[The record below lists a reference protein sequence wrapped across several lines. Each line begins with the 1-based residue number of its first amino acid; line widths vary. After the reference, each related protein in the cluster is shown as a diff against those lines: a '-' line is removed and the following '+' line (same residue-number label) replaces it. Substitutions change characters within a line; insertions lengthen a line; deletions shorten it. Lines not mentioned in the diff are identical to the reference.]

1 MENLDP
7 ENLESFKIPDS
18 ILNEIYEL
26 TGESSSNR
34 GYLLACVGQDGRP
47 FIYSRSETQVIELG
61 IRKAL
66 EQYLT
71 ELEDTNSLDYFPGS
85 DQDLS

>member
-34 GYLLACVGQDGRP
+34 GFLLACVGQDGRP

-66 EQYLT
+66 EQYLI
-71 ELEDTNSLDYFPGS
+71 ELEGTNSLDYFPGS
-85 DQDLS
+85 DQDFS

>member
-34 GYLLACVGQDGRP
+34 GFLLACVGQDGRP

-66 EQYLT
+66 EQYLI
-71 ELEDTNSLDYFPGS
+71 ELESTNSLDYFPES
-85 DQDLS
+85 DQDFS